1 MRKTFK
7 LFCAAAIAAL
17 TVSSCGKIWD
27 EFDSV
32 HGQLDSIEARLDS
45 LETSLNGQVATIN
58 TTLGTLAKA
67 DEKLAADIAA
77 LVKDVDAAQAL
88 LEKLD
93 AADGTI
99 NGKIDDL
106 ATALA
111 EFETESEKALA
122 EIVAKIAVVK
132 VEKNKAGNVVLTFA
146 DGSTLE
152 VAAADS
158 NANNTGLVTVVDG
171 KWAVVGADGK
181 TTVLDAV
188 VHPDTKLDFKVEEN
202 TLFVSYDGGKT
213 WEKTDVVVNDKTT
226 INVVEDFK
234 YTEGDAFVT
243 ITVGGKEYQLPL
255 YEADNSSIAL
265 GRKEAYFVYGASK
278 KVELAAKDIEEYYVM
293 SKPDGWKA
301 TIDGT
306 TLTVTAPAKALID
319 LGAAEAEGEVLVHA
333 TAATGVC
340 KVVKLDVTAGEA
352 LKLSI
357 KDGVVTLFNA
367 TLVEE
372 TDPMYGDVWYNFADV
387 WFGLTPVTEYAA
399 YESFEDFMATEP
411 ETLGNLQTTLF
422 NNVDEQSEYVYTEG
436 VYEEFV
442 ASMSLADIVEKSWS
456 GFELVEDEVYVLWV
470 VPQSERSFNY
480 DEAVYVITDSY
491 VDIDDTGSVYNNVSM
506 DALFYGA
513 DGFVVGATDKAQF
526 DEWGIDETF
535 TYEDALAEYLVGNY
549 YPGPLTSFN
558 GGDLS
563 AMGDMLTEGAHS
575 LKLADVIVSGGMGG
589 GMMPM
594 PGMGAGASVSPD
606 AEYFVWV
613 MPYYKDKAEYT
624 FEDLVL
630 LTVKTEP
637 LVENPAIK
645 ATVTLGEVTATS
657 AVISLVPA
665 EGGSTAYELMTAED
679 FEEYKIDGAVDQDM
693 LIEYLQYNWAIT
705 EEDLWGEPAYVEEY
719 GEWMIEPST
728 SYVFV
733 TYNKVGGE
741 YSIDYSLT
749 FTTPAEV
756 EVATPDK
763 KQWMFKSE
771 YMDMMVD
778 GDNSSYCLDLG
789 VAWADLDIPS
799 LAGATVIAVD
809 YGTVPEMAEQGA
821 PVGSWYPAFPAYAPS
836 VVTPTDEESGVVTF
850 MGCDLPYSD
859 FDGENC
865 TFDFSELLGEDPGTV
880 VFECTLAEEFVNIQA
895 Q

>member
-32 HGQLDSIEARLDS
+32 QGQLDSIEARLDS

-58 TTLGTLAKA
+58 TTLGALAKA

-152 VAAADS
+152 VAAADPY
-158 NANNTGLVTVVDG
+158 ANNTGLVTVVDG

-470 VPQSERSFNY
+470 VPQDERSFNY
-480 DEAVYVITDSY
+480 DEAIYVMTDSY

-535 TYEDALAEYLVGNY
+535 TYEDALAEYLVGSY

-637 LVENPAIK
+637 LVYNAELK
-645 ATVTLGEVTATS
+645 ATLTIEEVTNNSVSYSIAPATNGVV
-657 AVISLVPA
+657 AWEV
-665 EGGSTAYELMTAED
+665 MTSED
-679 FEEYKIDGAVDQDM
+679 FEYFKNDGAVDVESLVEYMNQGWLLSEEELEMYEMEAYEDM
-693 LIEYLQYNWAIT
+693 WE
-705 EEDLWGEPAYVEEY
+705 V
-719 GEWMIEPST
+719 EPST

-733 TYNKVGGE
+733 TYNEANGE
-741 YSIDYSLT
+741 YSVDYSLT

-771 YMDMMVD
+771 YLDMMVD
-778 GDNSSYCLDLG
+778 GANSSYCLDLG

>member
-1 MRKTFK
+1 M
-7 LFCAAAIAAL
+7 AAL
-17 TVSSCGKIWD
+17 AVSSCGKIWD
-27 EFDSV
+27 ELDDV
-32 HGQLDSIEARLDS
+32 QGQLNSIEARLDS

-77 LVKDVDAAQAL
+77 VVADVEAAQAL

-106 ATALA
+106 A
-111 EFETESEKALA
+111 KALA
-122 EIVAKIAVVK
+122 AFETDTEKAIAEVLAKIAVVN
-132 VEKNKAGNVVLTFA
+132 VEKNKAGNYVLTFA

-152 VAAADS
+152 VSPADP

-181 TTVLDAV
+181 TTVLDAE
-188 VHPDTKLDFKVEEN
+188 VHPDTKIDFKVEEN

-213 WEKTDVVVNDKTT
+213 WEKTDVVVNDDTT
-226 INVVEDFK
+226 INVVEDFE
-234 YTEGDAFVT
+234 YTEGDAYVT

-255 YEADNSSIAL
+255 YEADNSSLAL
-265 GRKEAYFVYGASK
+265 GRKNAYFVYGASK
-278 KVELAAKDIEEYYVM
+278 KVELTAKDIEEYYVM

-301 TIDGT
+301 AIDGT
-306 TLTVTAPAKALID
+306 TLTITAPAKDLID
-319 LGAAEAEGEVLVHA
+319 FGAAEAEGEVLVHA

-367 TLVEE
+367 NVVEYE
-372 TDPMYGDVWYNFADV
+372 DPMWGEVWYEFADV
-387 WFGLTPVTEYAA
+387 WYGLIPIAEYTE
-399 YESFEDFMATEP
+399 YESFKAFMATNPEP
-411 ETLGNLQTTLF
+411 LSNLQGVLF
-422 NNVDEQSEYVYTEG
+422 NNVEDQSEYIYREG
-436 VYEEFV
+436 EYEEFV
-442 ASMSLADIVEKSWS
+442 ASMSLVDIVENSWAEE
-456 GFELVEDEVYVLWV
+456 FEFDEDEVYVMWV
-470 VPQSERSFNY
+470 VPQGESSFNY
-480 DEAVYVITDSY
+480 DEAVYVMTDSY
-491 VDIDDTGSVYNNVSM
+491 VDIDDTESVYNNVSM

-535 TYEDALAEYLVGNY
+535 TYEDALAEYLVGSWM
-549 YPGPLTSFN
+549 PGPLTSFN

-606 AEYFVWV
+606 SEYFVWV

-637 LVENPAIK
+637 LVYNAAIQ
-645 ATVTLGEVTATS
+645 ATVTLDEVTATS

-665 EGGSTAYELMTAED
+665 EGGSTAFELMTAED

-705 EEDLWGEPAYVEEY
+705 EEDLYGEPAYVEEY

-741 YSIDYSLT
+741 YSIDYSFT
-749 FTTPAEV
+749 FTTPSDV
-756 EVATPDK
+756 EVASPDK
-763 KQWMFKSE
+763 KQWVTTDTSIGAMMMGAPAGNMIDFGTAIYTDYETYGFAANSYGIGLNMFDLSGDE
-771 YMDMMVD
+771 SDM
-778 GDNSSYCLDLG
+778 GTWYGL
-789 VAWADLDIPS
+789 
-799 LAGATVIAVD
+799 T
-809 YGTVPEMAEQGA
+809 YGTYTIE
-821 PVGSWYPAFPAYAPS
+821 
-836 VVTPTDEESGVVTF
+836 PTDETSGVINMINN
-850 MGCDLPYSD
+850 MGGELTISYKDY
-859 FDGENC
+859 DGENC
-865 TFDFSELLGEDPGTV
+865 TFDLQELVMASEPMWVEYTLGTGTDQTV
-880 VFECTLAEEFVNIQA
+880 IMG
-895 Q
+895 

>member
-32 HGQLDSIEARLDS
+32 QGQLDSIEARLDS

-58 TTLGTLAKA
+58 TTLGALAKA

-152 VAAADS
+152 VAAADPY
-158 NANNTGLVTVVDG
+158 ANNTGLVTVVDG

>member
-58 TTLGTLAKA
+58 TTLGALAKA

-77 LVKDVDAAQAL
+77 LVKDAEATKAL

-106 ATALA
+106 TAALA
-111 EFETESEKALA
+111 KFEDANEKALA

-152 VAAADS
+152 VAAADPY
-158 NANNTGLVTVVDG
+158 ANNTGLVTVVDG

-181 TTVLDAV
+181 TTVLDAE

-213 WEKTDVVVNDKTT
+213 WEKTDVVVNDETT
-226 INVVEDFK
+226 INIVEDFK

>member
-7 LFCAAAIAAL
+7 LFCAAALAAL
-17 TVSSCGKIWD
+17 AVSSCGKIWD
-27 EFDSV
+27 EFDNV
-32 HGQLDSIEARLDS
+32 HGEIDGLEARIAE
-45 LETSLNGQVATIN
+45 LETKLNDQVATIN
-58 TTLGTLAKA
+58 TTLGNLAKA

-77 LVKDVDAAQAL
+77 LVKDVDAAEAL
-88 LEKLD
+88 LAKLD

-106 ATALA
+106 AKALA
-111 EFETESEKALA
+111 EFETENEKALA

-152 VAAADS
+152 VAAADP
-158 NANNTGLVTVVDG
+158 NANNAGLVTVVDG

-181 TTVLDAV
+181 TTVLDAEL
-188 VHPDTKLDFKVEEN
+188 HPDTKIDFKIAEN

-213 WEKTDVVVNDKTT
+213 WEKTDVVVNDETT
-226 INVVEDFK
+226 INIVEDFE

-278 KVELAAKDIEEYYVM
+278 KVALTAEDIEEYYVM
-293 SKPDGWKA
+293 SKPDGWRASIKDA
-301 TIDGT
+301 
-306 TLTVTAPAKALID
+306 TLTITAPSKEFIEM
-319 LGAAEAEGEVLVHA
+319 GVAEEAGEVLIHA

-387 WFGLTPVTEYAA
+387 WFGLTPVTEYAEYA
-399 YESFEDFMATEP
+399 SFEDFMATEP

-456 GFELVEDEVYVLWV
+456 GFELVQDEVYVLWV
-470 VPQSERSFNY
+470 VPQGERSFNY
-480 DEAVYVITDSY
+480 DEAIYVMTDSY
-491 VDIDDTGSVYNNVSM
+491 VDIEDTESVYNNVSM

-535 TYEDALAEYLVGNY
+535 TYEDALAEYLVGSWM
-549 YPGPLTSFN
+549 PGPLTSFN

-637 LVENPAIK
+637 LVYNADIK
-645 ATVTLGEVTATS
+645 ATVTLDEVTATS

-665 EGGSTAYELMTAED
+665 EGGSTAFELMTAED

-705 EEDLWGEPAYVEEY
+705 EEDLYGEPAYVEEY

-741 YSIDYSLT
+741 YSVDYSFT

-756 EVATPDK
+756 EVASPDK
-763 KQWMFKSE
+763 KQWITANAELGENLFGE
-771 YMDMMVD
+771 ARYV
-778 GDNSSYCLDLG
+778 LDLG
-789 VAWADLDIPS
+789 AVAS
-799 LAGATVIAVD
+799 VD
-809 YGTVPEMAEQGA
+809 YADYGVTWAMGTSYEDLYGEDAAGIWM
-821 PVGSWYPAFPAYAPS
+821 VGPQMFGTSYT
-836 VVTPTDEESGVVTF
+836 VEPTDEESGVITINGVEV
-850 MGCDLPYSD
+850 PYSD
-859 FDGENC
+859 YTGTTC
-865 TFDFSELLGEDPGTV
+865 TFDFTELWGVADV
-880 VFECTLAEEFVNIQA
+880 ECTLAEEEIHVMIQ
-895 Q
+895 